1 MEGALLYPFFFCFST
16 NADKTRY
23 IGALCGLGWNS
34 DTQKSVLPDHDIE
47 LAFDVKFDFEDITE
61 VMAKIYEAYVMKS
74 NSKSV

>member
-1 MEGALLYPFFFCFST
+1 M
-16 NADKTRY
+16 
-23 IGALCGLGWNS
+23 
-34 DTQKSVLPDHDIE
+34 LPDHDIE